1 MRFWSLFWRGLTSF
15 SKDNDDIT
23 NNSNYIISSETNHAG
38 QNQTI
43 WKLTIARLVRD
54 EHMGSYKCYAE
65 NAMSEEYIIVNLDIN
80 SEFNFT
86 KKNISRLKQTSQ
98 DQIKNIL
105 FNIIVLKILLPY
117 IFLLIIHN
125 VRYSFFKTCVLFPY
139 FSQA

>member
-1 MRFWSLFWRGLTSF
+1 
-15 SKDNDDIT
+15 
-23 NNSNYIISSETNHAG
+23 
-38 QNQTI
+38 
-43 WKLTIARLVRD
+43 
-54 EHMGSYKCYAE
+54 MGSYKCYAE